1 MFEEQTNTIEEI
13 LSFLPADIVTALIV
27 LAVFLIALALW
38 RIVS

>member
-13 LSFLPADIVTALIV
+13 LSFLPSDIVAALIV

-38 RIVS
+38 RIIS